1 MGREIF
7 NLKSQEII
15 RKKLRHE
22 STKAEL
28 LIWRK
33 IRNKQLG
40 CKFRRQHS
48 IGKYIVDFICI
59 ESRLIIEIDGD
70 VHFYDE
76 NIIKDKIREDY
87 LKKLGFKIKR
97 YKNTDILY
105 NIDNVL
111 SDLRNNL

>member
-1 MGREIF
+1 MGKEIF

-22 STKAEL
+22 ATKAEL

-33 IRNKQLG
+33 IRDKQLG
-40 CKFRRQHS
+40 YKFRRQHS

-59 ESRLIIEIDGD
+59 ELKLIIEIDGS
-70 VHFYDE
+70 VHFYDK
-76 NIIKDKIREDY
+76 NIVKDKIRENY
-87 LKKLGFKIKR
+87 LNNLGFKIKR

-105 NIDNVL
+105 NIDSAL
-111 SDLRNNL
+111 SDLQNNL

>member
-1 MGREIF
+1 MGKEIF
-7 NLKSQEII
+7 NLKAQETI

-40 CKFRRQHS
+40 YKFRRQHS
-48 IGKYIVDFICI
+48 IEKYVVDFICV
-59 ESRLIIEIDGD
+59 ELKLIIEIDGD

-76 NIIKDKIREDY
+76 NIVKDKIRENY
-87 LKKLGFKIKR
+87 LKNLEFKIKR

-105 NIDNVL
+105 NIDSVL
-111 SDLRNNL
+111 SDLQNNL